1 MELRIVGREY
11 EGKVIRPPM
20 ETVAYGKVFKPATA
34 LRNKYWFI
42 GVFTLL
48 IMYAITAG
56 TFYGLFYLIY
66 LFTEG
71 LWQFSA
77 WIDVMWTPVNF
88 WFWTLGLIVLVP
100 VLILIPVY
108 LNRFEYSVRGES
120 GKSLPEIYVKK
131 GLIDVTEK
139 HVPLRAIT
147 NIASKTGPFDRLFG
161 IGNVEIHTAGYSG
174 GPYEGGKPEEK
185 IEGITFYQEL
195 RDFILSEM
203 RSLKGIY
210 ATTTEVFAEQDRTIR
225 VGSVEEATLA
235 TLQDLRNVLAR
246 IEDKLDRSDV

>member
-1 MELRIVGREY
+1 MGREY
-11 EGKVIRPPM
+11 EGKVIRPPL
-20 ETVAYGKVFKPATA
+20 EAVAYGKVFKPATA

-42 GVFTLL
+42 AIFTLL

-56 TFYGLFYLIY
+56 TFFGLFYLIY
-66 LFTEG
+66 MVSSD

-77 WIDVMWTPVNF
+77 WIDAMWTPVNL
-88 WFWTLGLIVLVP
+88 WFWTLALIILVP
-100 VLILIPVY
+100 VLILIPIY

-120 GKSLPEIYVKK
+120 GESLPEIYVKK
-131 GLIDVTEK
+131 GLIEVTEK
-139 HVPLRAIT
+139 HVPLRTIT

-185 IEGITFYQEL
+185 IEGIVFYLEL
-195 RDFILSEM
+195 RDFILGEM
-203 RSLKGIY
+203 RGLKGTY
-210 ATTTEVFAEQDRTIR
+210 ATTTEILAEQDVTIR

-235 TLQDLRNVLAR
+235 TLQDLRHILTR
-246 IEDKLDRSDV
+246 IENRLDRSGV

>member
-1 MELRIVGREY
+1 MGREY

-20 ETVAYGKVFKPATA
+20 ETVAYGKVFRPATA

-42 GVFTLL
+42 AVVTML

-56 TFYGLFYLIY
+56 TFFGLFYLIY
-66 LFTEG
+66 VFTDG

-77 WIDVMWTPVNF
+77 WIDAMWTPVNF

-203 RSLKGIY
+203 RSFKGIY
-210 ATTTEVFAEQDRTIR
+210 ATTTEGFTEQDSTIR
-225 VGSVEEATLA
+225 VGSVEEATLS
-235 TLQDLRNVLAR
+235 TLQDLRNVLRR
-246 IEDKLDRSDV
+246 IEDKLDRSDL

>member
-1 MELRIVGREY
+1 MGRDY
-11 EGKVIRPPM
+11 EGKLIRPPM

-42 GVFTLL
+42 GIVTLVT
-48 IMYAITAG
+48 MYAITAG
-56 TFYGLFYLIY
+56 TFLGLFYL
-66 LFTEG
+66 LFMFNSD
-71 LWQFSA
+71 LFQFSA
-77 WIDVMWTPVNF
+77 WMDVMWTPINF
-88 WFWTLGLIVLVP
+88 WFWTLSLIIVVP
-100 VLILIPVY
+100 VFVLIPIY
-108 LNRFEYSVRGES
+108 LSRFEYSVRGES

-139 HVPLRAIT
+139 HVPLRTIT

-185 IEGITFYQEL
+185 IEGIVFYQEL

-203 RSLKGIY
+203 RSLKGTY
-210 ATTTEVFAEQDRTIR
+210 ATATEVPTEQDDTIQ
-225 VGSVEEATLA
+225 VGSIEEATLV
-235 TLQDLRNVLAR
+235 TLQDLRDVLRR
-246 IEDKLDRSDV
+246 IEDRLDRSGV

>member
-1 MELRIVGREY
+1 VSGILGREY
-11 EGKVIRPPM
+11 EGKIIRPPM
-20 ETVAYGKVFKPATA
+20 EAVAYGKVFRPSTA

-42 GVFTLL
+42 AILTLL
-48 IMYAITAG
+48 IIYAITAG
-56 TFYGLFYLIY
+56 TFFGLFYLIY
-66 LFTEG
+66 MFTSE

-77 WIDVMWTPVNF
+77 WIDAMWTPVNF
-88 WFWTLGLIVLVP
+88 WFWTLGLVILVP
-100 VLILIPVY
+100 VLILIPIY

-120 GKSLPEIYVKK
+120 GESLPEIYVKK
-131 GLIDVTEK
+131 GLVDVTEK
-139 HVPLRAIT
+139 HVPLRTIT

-185 IEGITFYQEL
+185 IEGIMFYQEL

-203 RSLKGIY
+203 RNLKGTY
-210 ATTTEVFAEQDRTIR
+210 TTATEVLAEQDSTIR

-235 TLQDLRNVLAR
+235 TLQDLRHVLRR
-246 IEDKLDRSDV
+246 IEDKLDRSGV

>member
-1 MELRIVGREY
+1 LGRDH
-11 EGKVIRPPM
+11 EGKLIRPPM

-42 GVFTLL
+42 VIVTLVT
-48 IMYAITAG
+48 MYAITAG
-56 TFYGLFYLIY
+56 TFLGLFYL
-66 LFTEG
+66 LFMFDSE
-71 LWQFSA
+71 LFQFSA
-77 WIDVMWTPVNF
+77 WLDVMWTPINF
-88 WFWTLGLIVLVP
+88 WFWTLSLIIVVP
-100 VLILIPVY
+100 VFVLIPIY
-108 LNRFEYSVRGES
+108 LRRFEYSVRGES

-139 HVPLRAIT
+139 HVPLRTIT

-185 IEGITFYQEL
+185 IEGIVFYQEL

-203 RSLKGIY
+203 RSLKGTY
-210 ATTTEVFAEQDRTIR
+210 ATATEVPTEQDDIIH
-225 VGSVEEATLA
+225 VGSIEEATLV
-235 TLQDLRNVLAR
+235 TLQDLRDVLRR
-246 IEDKLDRSDV
+246 IEDKLDRSGV

>member
-1 MELRIVGREY
+1 
-11 EGKVIRPPM
+11 M

-42 GVFTLL
+42 GIVTLVT
-48 IMYAITAG
+48 MYAITAG
-56 TFYGLFYLIY
+56 TFLGLFYL
-66 LFTEG
+66 LFMFNSD
-71 LWQFSA
+71 LFQFSA
-77 WIDVMWTPVNF
+77 WMDVMWTPINF
-88 WFWTLGLIVLVP
+88 WFWTLSLIIVVP
-100 VLILIPVY
+100 VFVLIPIY

-139 HVPLRAIT
+139 HVPLRTIT

-185 IEGITFYQEL
+185 IEGIVFYQEL

-203 RSLKGIY
+203 RSLKGTY
-210 ATTTEVFAEQDRTIR
+210 ATATEVPTEQDDTIQ
-225 VGSVEEATLA
+225 VGSIEEATLV
-235 TLQDLRNVLAR
+235 TLQDLRDVLRR
-246 IEDKLDRSDV
+246 IEDKLDRSGV

>member
-1 MELRIVGREY
+1 MGRDH
-11 EGKVIRPPM
+11 EGKLIRPPM

-42 GVFTLL
+42 VIVTLVT
-48 IMYAITAG
+48 MYAITAG
-56 TFYGLFYLIY
+56 TFLGLFYL
-66 LFTEG
+66 LFMFDSE
-71 LWQFSA
+71 LFQFSA
-77 WIDVMWTPVNF
+77 WLDVMWTPINF
-88 WFWTLGLIVLVP
+88 WFWTLSLIIVVP
-100 VLILIPVY
+100 VFVLIPIY
-108 LNRFEYSVRGES
+108 LRRFEYSVRGES

-139 HVPLRAIT
+139 HVPLRTIT

-185 IEGITFYQEL
+185 IEGIVFYQEL

-203 RSLKGIY
+203 RSLKGTY
-210 ATTTEVFAEQDRTIR
+210 ATATEVPTEQDDIIH
-225 VGSVEEATLA
+225 VGSIEEATLV
-235 TLQDLRNVLAR
+235 TLQDLRDVLRR
-246 IEDKLDRSDV
+246 IEDKLDRSGV

>member
-1 MELRIVGREY
+1 MELRIMGREY

-20 ETVAYGKVFKPATA
+20 ETVAYGKVFRPATA

-42 GVFTLL
+42 AVVTML

-56 TFYGLFYLIY
+56 TFFGLFYLIY
-66 LFTEG
+66 VFTDG

-77 WIDVMWTPVNF
+77 WIDAMWTPVNF

-185 IEGITFYQEL
+185 IEGITFYLEL

-210 ATTTEVFAEQDRTIR
+210 ATTTEVLSEQDGTIR
-225 VGSVEEATLA
+225 VGSIEEATLA
-235 TLQDLRNVLAR
+235 TLQDLRNVLRR
-246 IEDKLDRSDV
+246 IENKLDRSDV

>member
-1 MELRIVGREY
+1 MGRDY
-11 EGKVIRPPM
+11 EGKLIRPPM

-42 GVFTLL
+42 TIVTLVT
-48 IMYAITAG
+48 MYAITAG
-56 TFYGLFYLIY
+56 TFLGLFYL
-66 LFTEG
+66 LFMFDSD
-71 LWQFSA
+71 LFQFSA
-77 WIDVMWTPVNF
+77 WLDAVWTPINF
-88 WFWTLGLIVLVP
+88 WFWTISLIIVVP
-100 VLILIPVY
+100 VFVLIPIY

-139 HVPLRAIT
+139 HVPLRTIT

-185 IEGITFYQEL
+185 IEGIVFYQEL

-203 RSLKGIY
+203 RSLKGTY
-210 ATTTEVFAEQDRTIR
+210 ATTTEVLTEQDSTIR

-235 TLQDLRNVLAR
+235 TLQDLRHILRR
-246 IEDKLDRSDV
+246 IEDKLDRSGV

>member
-1 MELRIVGREY
+1 MGRDY
-11 EGKVIRPPM
+11 EGKLIRPPM
-20 ETVAYGKVFKPATA
+20 ETVAYGKVFKPAAA

-42 GVFTLL
+42 VIVTLMT
-48 IMYAITAG
+48 MYAITAG
-56 TFYGLFYLIY
+56 TFLGLFYLLSMFNSD
-66 LFTEG
+66 LF
-71 LWQFSA
+71 QFSA
-77 WIDVMWTPVNF
+77 WLDVMWTPINF
-88 WFWTLGLIVLVP
+88 WFWTLSLIIVVP
-100 VLILIPVY
+100 VFVLIPIY

-139 HVPLRAIT
+139 HVPLRTIT

-185 IEGITFYQEL
+185 IEGIVFYQEL

-203 RSLKGIY
+203 RSLKGTY
-210 ATTTEVFAEQDRTIR
+210 ATTTEVFDKQERMIR

-235 TLQDLRNVLAR
+235 TLQDLRDVLQR
-246 IEDKLDRSDV
+246 IEEKIDRGNL

>member
-1 MELRIVGREY
+1 MGREY

-20 ETVAYGKVFKPATA
+20 EALAYGKVFKPATA

-42 GVFTLL
+42 AIFTLV
-48 IMYAITAG
+48 IMYAITAS
-56 TFYGLFYLIY
+56 TFFGIFYLIY
-66 LFTEG
+66 MFTDI
-71 LWQFSA
+71 LQFSA
-77 WIDVMWTPVNF
+77 WVDAMWTPVNF
-88 WFWTLGLIVLVP
+88 WFWTLALIILVP
-100 VLILIPVY
+100 VVILIPVY

-139 HVPLRAIT
+139 HVPLRTIT

-185 IEGITFYQEL
+185 IEGIVFYQEL

-203 RSLKGIY
+203 RSLKGTY
-210 ATTTEVFAEQDRTIR
+210 ATTTEVFAEQESTIR
-225 VGSVEEATLA
+225 VGSVEEVTLA
-235 TLQDLRNVLAR
+235 TLQDLRHVLHR
-246 IEDKLDRSDV
+246 IEDKLDRSGV

>member
-1 MELRIVGREY
+1 VSERLVRDY
-11 EGKVIRPPM
+11 EGKLIRPPI
-20 ETVAYGKVFKPATA
+20 ETVAYGKVFKPASA

-42 GVFTLL
+42 AIVTLVT
-48 IMYAITAG
+48 MYAITAG
-56 TFYGLFYLIY
+56 TFLGLFYL
-66 LFTEG
+66 LFMFNSD
-71 LWQFSA
+71 LFQFSA
-77 WIDVMWTPVNF
+77 WVDAMWTPVNF
-88 WFWTLGLIVLVP
+88 WFWVISLIILVP
-100 VLILIPVY
+100 VFILIPIY

-185 IEGITFYQEL
+185 IEGIMFYQEL

-203 RSLKGIY
+203 RSLKGTY
-210 ATTTEVFAEQDRTIR
+210 ATATEVLVEQDNTIR

-235 TLQDLRNVLAR
+235 TLQDLRHVLRR
-246 IEDKLDRSDV
+246 IEDKLDRSGL